1 MHIFFEINKQGG
13 LIMSVIGS
21 NIRKCQGPACM
32 IADLSQTDLKVCS
45 RCKQSFYCSRECQ
58 SQDWTIGRH
67 KEVCVTATPSI
78 GLQVEKAV
86 GSILRGVEA
95 SEGALSV
102 LKDRQ
107 SVVRSEAAAAS
118 EISLSSTSA
127 DRGAP
132 PVWERKGL
140 VKESH
145 AHGLDSI
152 NLLDLPD
159 EMRISAAS
167 VPFAGGS
174 WEARKNFLNCVL
186 EHILQTHAK
195 QEPLSVISL
204 GSSNLLM
211 EYLLA
216 IELMERGYSQV
227 SYFFVDP
234 GYRFG
239 HSTPLCEPTV
249 AQHLG
254 AFRKHV
260 EGLYMKK
267 YAKELPDGSIRFI
280 SRAPNVCRY
289 IPKSQPVVL
298 IESLP
303 VYAQPNATI
312 VSNGLQPLD
321 SQDII
326 GGGFVVPVES
336 DHMNTFALLPARD
349 EISDICIIPSL
360 ALEGEGGNPFLWNAG
375 VKIQKN
381 GSYIVHMQGIEESLP
396 KLAGKQLAE
405 SLRQQ
410 VRWYLDQTIAR
421 IQQGNPNRQLTDSEV
436 AYVIKGIV
444 QKGNVPCMSLIQESG
459 MCRFFYA
466 IDYTADRKDML
477 SGLLEKGKEC
487 PHATALKLEARGNLR
502 ESPAGKGYAIV
513 KENLLP

>member
-1 MHIFFEINKQGG
+1 
-13 LIMSVIGS
+13 MSVIGP

-45 RCKQSFYCSRECQ
+45 RCKEVFYCSRGCQ
-58 SQDWTIGRH
+58 LQDWTIGRH
-67 KEVCVTATPSI
+67 KQVCVTAAPAI
-78 GLQVEKAV
+78 GLQVKKAV
-86 GSILRGVEA
+86 GSVLLGAQA
-95 SEGALSV
+95 SQGALAA
-102 LKDRQ
+102 LKDRK
-107 SVVRSEAAAAS
+107 SGFGS
-118 EISLSSTSA
+118 EINDASQTAPSSASA
-127 DRGAP
+127 DRGSP

-140 VKESH
+140 VKQLH
-145 AHGLDSI
+145 VRGLDRI
-152 NLLDLPD
+152 DVLDLPKQI
-159 EMRISAAS
+159 RVSAAS
-167 VPFAGGS
+167 VPSAGGS
-174 WEARKNFLNCVL
+174 WEARKDFLNYVL
-186 EHILQTHAK
+186 EHILKTHPQ

-239 HSTPLCEPTV
+239 HSIPFCELTV

-267 YAKELPDGSIRFI
+267 YAKKLPDGSIHFI

-303 VYAQPNATI
+303 VYAQPNATL
-312 VSNGLQPLD
+312 VSNGFQPFN

-336 DHMNTFALLPARD
+336 DQMNTFALLPARD

-360 ALEGEGGNPFLWNAG
+360 ALEGEGGNLFLWNAG
-375 VKIQKN
+375 VKIHKN
-381 GSYIVHMQGIEESLP
+381 GSYIVHVQGIEESLP
-396 KLAGKQLAE
+396 KSADKQLAE
-405 SLRQQ
+405 ELRQQ
-410 VRWYLDQTIAR
+410 LRSYLDQTIAR

-436 AYVIKGIV
+436 AQVIKGIM
-444 QKGNVPCMSLIQESG
+444 QKGNVPSMRLIQESG

-487 PHATALKLEARGNLR
+487 PYAIALKLEARGNAPGL
-502 ESPAGKGYAIV
+502 PLGKGYAIIV
-513 KENLLP
+513 ENLLS